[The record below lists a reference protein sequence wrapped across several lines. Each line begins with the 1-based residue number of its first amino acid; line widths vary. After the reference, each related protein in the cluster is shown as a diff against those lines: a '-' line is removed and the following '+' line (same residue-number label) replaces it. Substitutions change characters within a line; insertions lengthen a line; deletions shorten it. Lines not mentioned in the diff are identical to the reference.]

1 MRNTQSQQ
9 PITRRDFLKA
19 AGLSLGSLAGA
30 TLACGRSG
38 REPTQ
43 SAITIEPLPS
53 AQPTTVSVATSPPPT
68 AAATPTRSL
77 AGTADTIL
85 VSGKVITVD
94 PADSIAQAVAVKNGR
109 IQAVGRDDEIRF
121 LAGPE
126 TTTVDLAGRTLT
138 PGLIDAHN
146 HFQVMGL
153 MHGFYVPLMPPD
165 VRTMEDLVAK
175 LRETAARTAKGEWVK
190 GYFLG
195 LGEGGLPTRHDLDRV
210 STEHPIWLMQQG
222 GHYGSANSLALQMA
236 GVGADTQ
243 SPSGGLIGRDPNG
256 EPNGVFYNHRA
267 MDLVRLHIPPYTP
280 EMVRENIL
288 STQDLFAAVG
298 VTSFQDNN
306 VRGVDTVRTYLETGK
321 SGDMYLRG
329 SVWFTLEWPK
339 DLDRAL
345 TQMEHYQDEFMR
357 FAGFKFLLDG
367 QSLMAYCHEPH
378 NGVRW
383 DMPTWQPET
392 FKNAVRALHDTGLQI
407 CVHCIGDAAADLTV
421 DAYEAAMNAN
431 PRPDPRHRIEHA
443 ILTKAQ
449 TTSRMADLG
458 IVASTQPAFIRI
470 GGAYWVDIFGPERA
484 GRLMVTRE
492 WLEAGVPL
500 ALGSDAP
507 TGPWYSPQMTLAEA
521 VARVDLNGQQ
531 LGPDQALT
539 IQEALRAHTMGSAY
553 AAHEEDVKGSIEVG
567 KLADLVVWSQDPY
580 NTPLQELWQ
589 LPVDLTLVGGQVVYQ
604 RI

>member
-1 MRNTQSQQ
+1 VTVVTN
-9 PITRRDFLKA
+9 P
-19 AGLSLGSLAGA
+19 
-30 TLACGRSG
+30 
-38 REPTQ
+38 P
-43 SAITIEPLPS
+43 
-53 AQPTTVSVATSPPPT
+53 PTTT
-68 AAATPTRSL
+68 AAATAPAATAPSL
-77 AGTADTIL
+77 EGTADLIL
-85 VSGKVITVD
+85 ANGKVITVD
-94 PADSIAQAVAVKNGR
+94 PADTIAQAVAVKDGR
-109 IQAVGRDDEIRF
+109 IQAVGGDGEIRA

-126 TTTVDLAGRTLT
+126 TAEVDLAGRALT

-153 MHGFYVPLMPPD
+153 MHGFYVPLMPPE

-175 LRETAARTAKGEWVK
+175 LKETTAQTAKGEWVK
-190 GYFLG
+190 GYYLG

-222 GHYGSANSLALQMA
+222 GHYGSANSLALQMS
-236 GVGADTQ
+236 GITPDTQ
-243 SPSGGLIGRDPNG
+243 NPPGGLIGRDPGG

-267 MDLVRLHIPPYTP
+267 MDLVRLHIPPYSSQ
-280 EMVRENIL
+280 MVHDNIL

-306 VRGVDTVRTYLETGK
+306 VRGVDTVRTYLETGQHE
-321 SGDMYLRG
+321 DMYLRG
-329 SVWFTLEWPK
+329 AVWFTLEWPR

-345 TQMEHYQDEFMR
+345 AEMEPFQSELMR

-378 NGVRW
+378 KGVRW

-392 FKNAVRALHDTGLQI
+392 FKEAVRALHDTGLQI

-431 PRPDPRHRIEHA
+431 PRPEPRHRIEHA
-443 ILTKAQ
+443 ILTKAA
-449 TTSRMADLG
+449 TTSRMRDLG
-458 IVASTQPAFIRI
+458 VVVSTQPAFIRI
-470 GGAYWVDIFGPERA
+470 GGGYWADVFGPERA

-492 WLEAGVPL
+492 WLEGGVPL

-507 TGPWYSPQMTLAEA
+507 TGPWYTPQMTLAEA
-521 VARVDLNGQQ
+521 VARVDYNDQQ
-531 LGPDQALT
+531 LAPEQALT

-553 AAHEEDVKGSIEVG
+553 AAHEEEIKGSIEAG

-580 NTPLQELWQ
+580 TTPIQELWQ

-604 RI
+604 RG